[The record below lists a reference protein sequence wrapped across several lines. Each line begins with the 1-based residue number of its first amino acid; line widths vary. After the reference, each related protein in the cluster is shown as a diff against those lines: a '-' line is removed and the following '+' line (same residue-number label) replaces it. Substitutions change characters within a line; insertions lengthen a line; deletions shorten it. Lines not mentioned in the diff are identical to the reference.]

1 MSDRP
6 LVFLDLDE
14 TLVSSFSP
22 IPLEQVEGLLEK
34 AWAKPPTEFNLKVV
48 ERSQIRVTQIK
59 NAYTIDDLMV
69 IVRPDA
75 QAAIDYLSTFAEV
88 HVFTAASSEY
98 AHAVLNGTGL
108 KFSEGEGR
116 VYSLRE
122 QDLDMTW
129 ASGRRWVL
137 LDDTMAYAKVRLLR
151 DLDVNV
157 RVIQVDPLNLGSRCE
172 PLMIYAREAAR
183 RLGLSF

>member
-1 MSDRP
+1 MNNRP
-6 LVFLDLDE
+6 VVFLDLDE
-14 TLVSSFSP
+14 TLISSFSP
-22 IPLEQVEGLLEK
+22 IGLTQVENLLEK
-34 AWAKPPTEFNLKVV
+34 AWTKPPTEFNLKAV

-59 NAYTIDDLMV
+59 NAFTIDDLMV

-88 HVFTAASSEY
+88 HVFTAASLEY
-98 AHAVLNGTGL
+98 AHAVINGTGL
-108 KFSEGEGR
+108 KFREGEGK

-129 ASGRRWVL
+129 AAGRRWVL
-137 LDDTMAYAKVRLLR
+137 LDDTIAHAKVRLLR
-151 DLDVNV
+151 DLDTDV

-183 RLGLSF
+183 RLGIIF